1 MPAAFEACV
10 DAVKQLHPSWE
21 IKCYHEDDA
30 QAILST
36 HLPAFLPVYNSYG
49 HRVQRSD
56 ILRVILVYLFGGFYM
71 DMDMFPLKSLD
82 ELLEYDLVLGKER
95 ILSDDELNHLE
106 ARHRFRIG
114 NYMFGGKPGHPFW
127 LSFLKESIKYSQ
139 QKVHYENDIIRS
151 TGPELLTNVYHSNK
165 RKYKNIT
172 VLDNSDRMCLTMWH
186 DCLGCYFGSYA
197 GHLHTGTWRWKWK
210 EKKLISSQPL
220 SVNDYR
226 RAATY
231 LQTRL
236 NNAVIS
242 SDRFML
248 LHANR
253 KDLITHESL
262 FHLYNKLS
270 NVYPIIKDSNKLC
283 NKAVL
288 ALGDP
293 RLHEKYLSSGNT
305 NILYTIAEEGQL
317 TDNWIA
323 SLNRY
328 YHSCIVP
335 HTFYRDLLIA
345 KGGNIPV
352 KVIPLGFKRRL
363 RNFAEEDDD
372 VEMPFTVALPIKNNV
387 QHIEAVIGACVQ
399 LRKTVIP
406 DLQLKL
412 IFDSTYNKP
421 DKALKAGLRQSDFI
435 QLLDIANMFARKFDA
450 IHCFVFCDH
459 RNYWSLGPRESL
471 YEGIPAIIFD
481 NPVFDELI
489 GSGFYHVVDSLEPM
503 KLIDGICAVYN
514 NYPEFNELAV
524 KGGSWIQD
532 RWTLEYTMLELYR
545 HLKNIESFEL
555 YETINLNY

>member
-10 DAVKQLHPSWE
+10 DAVRQLHPTWE

-36 HLPAFLPVYNSYG
+36 HLPAFLPIYNSYA

-56 ILRVILVYLFGGFYM
+56 VMRIILVYLFGGFYM

-172 VLDNSDRMCLTMWH
+172 VLDNVDRMCLTMWH
-186 DCLGCYFGSYA
+186 DCLGCHFGSYA

-210 EKKLISSQPL
+210 EKKLISSQPV
-220 SVNDYR
+220 SAKDYR
-226 RAATY
+226 HAEASIHTLLKNADVSSDPFTL
-231 LQTRL
+231 LQT
-236 NNAVIS
+236 
-242 SDRFML
+242 
-248 LHANR
+248 NR
-253 KDLITHESL
+253 DELITHENL
-262 FHLYNKLS
+262 FHLYSKMS
-270 NVYPIIKDSNKLC
+270 VVYPVVKDSKSLYNKV
-283 NKAVL
+283 VL

-293 RLHEKYLSSGNT
+293 RLHEKHISANNT
-305 NILYTIAEEGQL
+305 NILYTIVEEDEL
-317 TDNWIA
+317 THDWIA
-323 SLNRY
+323 CLNRC

-335 HTFYRDLLIA
+335 HTYYRNLLIA
-345 KGGNIPV
+345 KGANIPV
-352 KVIPLGFKRRL
+352 TVIPLGFKRRL
-363 RNFAEEDDD
+363 RNFGEEDDD
-372 VEMPFTVALPIKNNV
+372 VEMPFTVALPVKSNV
-387 QHIEAVIGACVQ
+387 QYIDTIIAACLH
-399 LRKTVIP
+399 LRKTAIP
-406 DLQLKL
+406 NLQLKL
-412 IFDSTYNKP
+412 IFDSNYDKP
-421 DKALKAGLRQSDFI
+421 GKVLKAGISQSNFI

-450 IHCFVFCDH
+450 IHCFVFCGH
-459 RNYWSLGPRESL
+459 LNYWSLGPRESL
-471 YEGIPAIIFD
+471 YEGIPAIITD

-489 GSGFYHVVDSLEPM
+489 SSGYYQVTNSHEPM
-503 KLIDGICAVYN
+503 QLINGILRVYN

-524 KGGSWIQD
+524 KGSSWIQD

-545 HLKNIESFEL
+545 HLKNIESVVL
-555 YETINLNY
+555 KETINLNY